1 MWHISSIEA
10 VDILSWKNLSLNFD
24 NNTIY
29 SIVGR
34 NGSGKSSI
42 LEIIKWVLFK
52 KTNKKNI
59 ERYNTDNGWA
69 KMTLTDGKN
78 AVVIKR
84 EVLTPAAITLNG
96 TAVTQEHL
104 EQLLRCSYVEF
115 MSAVM
120 CDQKRISS
128 FVNEKTPAG
137 KSKIFGEM
145 IGASILD
152 DMRTKVQKVRN
163 SYEMDFER
171 AEATVV
177 AVKTEIDEMKLS
189 FDGMSVKE
197 YFELIKKKNAQYLK
211 YRELSSKYQ
220 EAYNL
225 SVRQNQSWDT
235 YEEGL
240 TVYNGIKEK
249 IQALSSKSKALL
261 ALLEGKKVDN
271 LPLKL
276 EGLKRA
282 EKGLIEEVSKL
293 SSEMEGL
300 RALRESYDDLLKGS
314 GKCPTC
320 GTVLLQKA
328 QLLTIEEKKRNL
340 IIQFN
345 EKNSKRNSIKISL
358 SDAENKIRA
367 LEHESRQLQQ
377 QQNDLALC
385 QNTLGEKMNT
395 IKMMKLTKPEF
406 PRPDLEKQKDQLHKF
421 SSTAFK
427 LNEEVS
433 KGKTELKKFQLTQE
447 RLKIAEKDLEVLEKK
462 FGLYNWM
469 FDNLP
474 IMKLRFI
481 DQSKTMVESLIN
493 ENLGSMGLPF
503 TVRIDTQKE
512 LSKGSK
518 IKDEFQFRIINLNSQ
533 TESHRD
539 DISGGEEVCILLA
552 TQFAIKQIAKVG
564 LGFEIYDEVYA
575 PVDKKNKAV
584 IVEMLKERKEN
595 NQIFSIS
602 HDDEISNSFDKCI
615 KVIIKNGVSEL
626 KNYERN

>member
-1 MWHISSIEA
+1 MWYIKSIEA
-10 VDILSWKNLSLNFD
+10 RDILSWKNLILKFD

-29 SIVGR
+29 SIIGR

-59 ERYNTDNGWA
+59 ERYTTDNGWA
-69 KMTLTDGKN
+69 KMTLCDGKN
-78 AVVIKR
+78 EVEIKR
-84 EVLTPAAITLNG
+84 EVLTPAAVSLNG

-152 DMRTKVQKVRN
+152 DMRIKIQKVRN
-163 SYEMDFER
+163 SYESDFER

-177 AVKTEIDEMKLS
+177 AIKTEIDEMKLS
-189 FDGMSVKE
+189 FMGLSVKE
-197 YFELIKKKNAQYLK
+197 YFELIKKKNDQYLK
-211 YRELSSKYQ
+211 YRALSTQYQESYNLAVRQHQSWNTYEEGIAVYKGIKDKIQELSSK
-220 EAYNL
+220 
-225 SVRQNQSWDT
+225 
-235 YEEGL
+235 
-240 TVYNGIKEK
+240 IKP
-249 IQALSSKSKALL
+249 LL
-261 ALLEGKKVDN
+261 ALFKSKGVDN
-271 LPLKL
+271 LPLKIK
-276 EGLKRA
+276 GLREA
-282 EKGLIEEVSKL
+282 EKGLREEATKL

-300 RALRESYDDLLKGS
+300 RKKKDEYEKLLAQG

-320 GTVLLQKA
+320 GTVLLKDA
-328 QLLTIEEKKRNL
+328 QLKNIEKIVQDSSK
-340 IIQFN
+340 QFN
-345 EKNSKRNSIKISL
+345 EKNSTKNSVRNSL
-358 SDAENKIRA
+358 SDTENKIRA
-367 LEHESRQLQQ
+367 LEKEESSERLSR
-377 QQNDLALC
+377 
-385 QNTLGEKMNT
+385 NTLQLYQNSLKEKMDT
-395 IKMMKLTKPEF
+395 VKMMKMVKPEF
-406 PRPDLEKQKDQLHKF
+406 PRPDLEKHKDQLTKF
-421 SSTAFK
+421 SSTAYK
-427 LNEEVS
+427 LNEEIS
-433 KGKTELKKFQLTQE
+433 KGKTELKKFSLTNE
-447 RLKIAEKDLEVLEKK
+447 RLKVAEKELEGLEKK

-474 IMKLRFI
+474 VMKLRFI

-503 TVRIDTQKE
+503 SIRIDTQKE
-512 LSKGSK
+512 LSKGAK

-533 TESHRD
+533 TESHKD

-584 IVEMLKERKEN
+584 IIEMLKERREN

-602 HDDEISNSFDKCI
+602 HDDEISNSFDKCVR
-615 KVIIKNGVSEL
+615 VIIKNGVSEL
-626 KNYERN
+626 KGVGK